1 MSRTPI
7 LAGAPSSAPYS
18 PAIVAAGPLV
28 FVSGQ
33 LPIDAASGRLCT
45 GAFAEQAELVLGN
58 ITRLLAL
65 AGSDWSRVVK
75 WSVFLADLRDYAELN
90 AVALRHLVAPY
101 PARTTVQVVLP
112 PGVGL
117 EVECVALVGP

>member
-1 MSRTPI
+1 MTRTAI
-7 LAGAPSSAPYS
+7 HGGAPPGGPYS

-33 LPIDAASGRLCT
+33 LPIDPASGQLCSD
-45 GAFAEQAELVLGN
+45 GFSEQAEQVFENL
-58 ITRLLAL
+58 TSLLAA

-75 WSVFLADLRDYAELN
+75 WSVFLADLRDFAALN
-90 AVALRHLVAPY
+90 EVARRHLVEPF

-112 PGVGL
+112 PRVLL
-117 EVECVALVGP
+117 EIDCIALVGP